1 MASAG
6 QAMRTKTSAAWLQE
20 LCCPACKVQLRS
32 GDGDV
37 VCPGCGQSWPVRDGI
52 PNFVS
57 SFPYWGEIP
66 QETMTDVLRQG
77 AKSWRDA
84 LLTSEDPLVKRASEM
99 ILNLDRANWSLLAD
113 LPSQSRVLDIG
124 AGMGANSHSLALRY
138 DHVVAVEPVT
148 ERVRFMSQR
157 FEQEGI
163 RNVRII
169 QTSLWDLPFP
179 DGSFDLIVMN
189 GVLEWVATGR
199 KGSPRR
205 LQETALKAA
214 ARLLKPGGVLYVGI
228 ENRFT
233 AGYFVGYPDPH
244 SGMPWVTVL
253 PRLLANFYARRKG
266 APEGYRNY
274 LYSAAGYRSLLRK
287 SGFAAVDCYLAI
299 PSYNHPKFY
308 VPLDDQV
315 FSYFLRTFSG
325 NSKGLRQI
333 VRWFMLRLR
342 LAKHLE
348 YSFAL
353 LATK

>member
-1 MASAG
+1 
-6 QAMRTKTSAAWLQE
+6 MRTDTSAAWLQE
-20 LCCPACKVQLRS
+20 LCCPACKAQLRS
-32 GDGDV
+32 GNSDV
-37 VCPGCGQSWPVRDGI
+37 VCTECGESWPVTDGI
-52 PNFVS
+52 PHFVS

-66 QETMTDVLRQG
+66 QETMIEVLRRG

-84 LLTSEDPLVKRASEM
+84 LLRSEDPLVKRASEM
-99 ILNLDRANWSLLAD
+99 IMNLDLANWSLLAD
-113 LPSQSRVLDIG
+113 LPPQSHVLDIG

-138 DHVVAVEPVT
+138 GEVVAVEPVT
-148 ERVRFMSQR
+148 ERVRFMRQR
-157 FEQEGI
+157 FEQEAI

-169 QTSLWDLPFP
+169 QASLWDLPFP
-179 DGSFDLIVMN
+179 VGSFDLVVMN

-199 KGSPRR
+199 QGDPKR

-214 ARLLKPGGVLYVGI
+214 ARLLRPGGVLYVGI

-233 AGYFVGYPDPH
+233 ADYFVGYPDPH

-253 PRLLANFYARRKG
+253 PRFLANLYARRKG
-266 APEGYRNY
+266 APEGYRAY
-274 LYSAAGYRSLLRK
+274 LYSAAGYRKLLRR
-287 SGFAAVDCYLAI
+287 SGFTAVDCYLAI
-299 PSYNHPKFY
+299 PNYNHPKFY

-325 NSKGLRQI
+325 KSTGPRQI
-333 VRWFMLRLR
+333 VRRFMLRLG

-348 YSFAL
+348 CSFAL